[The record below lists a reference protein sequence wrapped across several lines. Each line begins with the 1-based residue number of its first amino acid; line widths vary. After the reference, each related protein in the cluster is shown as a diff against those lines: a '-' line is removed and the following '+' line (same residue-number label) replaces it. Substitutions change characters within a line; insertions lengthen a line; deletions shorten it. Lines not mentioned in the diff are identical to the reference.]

1 MQELWRTIRRHV
13 QRLRYRMNPPALF
26 VHDGGPAIVMP
37 DVPLDPRRAE
47 KILGS
52 LAAEGLVFSSNVDE
66 ARPASFANIRR
77 AHTDRYLDSLA
88 DPSVLGGIFGTTVP
102 PQDVDTILEA
112 SRRMVGGTIQA
123 TRRALRDR
131 KVAVHLGG
139 GLHHASPDRGMGFC
153 VLNDIA
159 VAILRLRA
167 HGFGAPVL
175 VVDLDIHDGN
185 GTRAAFAEDATVHTF
200 SIHNIPWDDAPAV
213 ASVAIA
219 LGSDIE
225 DATYLD
231 TLTAELP
238 PIVTQHKPALVLY
251 LAGTDPAFDDK
262 IGDWRISPE
271 GMLARDQFV
280 VETLRRCAPHAALA
294 VVLGGGYGPNAWRYS
309 ARFLAWLMTGRVRE
323 PHEAGDVLLRRA
335 VQLGKTLRDPELMR
349 KAGEN
354 DWGLSAGDLPGAG
367 GTPRDARVLDHY
379 TRHGVEL
386 IFERTGILTDLRN
399 HGFENPSVDLS
410 SGEGATPT
418 IRVFGDD
425 ARTQLLIELRITR
438 NARVIPGRE
447 ILYIEWLLL
456 QNPAAQF
463 TEARQRLPG
472 QDHPGLGLLGHVTS
486 LLIAMA
492 EALDLAGVGLVPAN
506 YYVAVLGQ
514 HHLRHLDP
522 VEQGRFESLLGT
534 LANLSLADA
543 SGALEAGRVR
553 DAHTGKTVQW
563 VPTTM
568 VVPQGSVMRG
578 LVESAGYT
586 DAVRE
591 VRERFR
597 FVLDG
602 PGPQEGPS

>member
-47 KILGS
+47 KILGF

-66 ARPASFANIRR
+66 ARPASFDNIRR

-213 ASVAIA
+213 ASVAVA

-418 IRVFGDD
+418 IRVFGDVG
-425 ARTQLLIELRITR
+425 RTQLLIELRITR

-447 ILYIEWLLL
+447 VLYIEWLLL

-578 LVESAGYT
+578 LVESPGYT

-591 VRERFR
+591 ARERFR